1 MPMISSTKILLVLV
15 IVLLVVGPRRLPE
28 LARQLGRYIRQFRAM
43 AGNLTH
49 EMGAEDLVD
58 DLRTLNQARGT
69 FAQTIRTELGLDEL
83 AQSMNLDGH
92 DEEQVAVAGEQ
103 SSVGAPVVPDA
114 VSVDPSKIS
123 PVEEPPAEAPA
134 KPRPTHKRAPKVRP
148 ETTEATP
155 ATTAPV
161 ASAAAPKPRRA
172 PTRTAKTKPS
182 KPARPTPKSA

>member
-1 MPMISSTKILLVLV
+1 MISSTKILLVLV

-92 DEEQVAVAGEQ
+92 DEEQVAAAGEQ
-103 SSVGAPVVPDA
+103 SSTDAPVFPDA
-114 VSVDPSKIS
+114 VSVDPSVTIL
-123 PVEEPPAEAPA
+123 AEAPSVPA
-134 KPRPTHKRAPKVRP
+134 KPQPVRTRTPKVRL
-148 ETTEATP
+148 EATD
-155 ATTAPV
+155 AASTTAAPV
-161 ASAAAPKPRRA
+161 ASAAVPKPRRA
-172 PTRTAKTKPS
+172 PTPTAKTKPS
-182 KPARPTPKSA
+182 EPV